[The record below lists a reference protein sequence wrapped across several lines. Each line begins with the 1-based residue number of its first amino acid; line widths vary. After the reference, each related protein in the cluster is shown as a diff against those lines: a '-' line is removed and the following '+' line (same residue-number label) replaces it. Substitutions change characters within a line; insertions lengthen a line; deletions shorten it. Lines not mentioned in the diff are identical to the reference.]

1 MEDKTQAAEPALAF
15 AAFAQKEVDLKVQRA
30 RIDAQLAAIEAEKEK
45 EAAFA
50 EAAAL
55 EEALEGDDYLP
66 RLREPKA
73 PPPPQRKQPDEVTGY
88 TEQTTKVSLREQLV
102 KEEEETSSRP
112 AERPTVIHHD
122 LSFPSSS
129 PKKTVSRTRHEY
141 RHSPNINAD
150 TAVDRPY
157 DHGGFS
163 DLSATADLA
172 KFLARSQLITT
183 GLTKFDDKV
192 KNYWA
197 WKSSFSNAIEGLDL
211 TEAEEL
217 DLLVKW
223 LGRES
228 SEHVRRIKSVHI
240 RHPAAGLKMAW
251 DRLEQCY
258 GTPEAIES
266 ALFARLENFPKIPH
280 RDVQKLRDL
289 ADLLLEIE
297 AAKEDHFLPGLS
309 YLDTARGIHPI
320 LEKLPYHLQDKW
332 TSYGSKYKEQYQVS
346 FPPFVVFSKFIY
358 DEAKARNDPSFIL
371 RSSSH
376 TPSRREHPD
385 EGYSQMK
392 QRVSVHRTQISPP
405 NRESN
410 QSQQNQ
416 LLTYLRT
423 VPSI

>member
-1 MEDKTQAAEPALAF
+1 ENDDLEVRSECSYSSRSSSSSKVSLALATARAKAKAAEAK
-15 AAFAQKEVDLKVQRA
+15 AAFAQKEVDMKVRRA
-30 RIDAQLAAIEAEKEK
+30 RIDAELAAMEVEKER

-55 EEALEGDDYLP
+55 EEALEDNGDYLP
-66 RLREPKA
+66 RF
-73 PPPPQRKQPDEVTGY
+73 T
-88 TEQTTKVSLREQLV
+88 
-102 KEEEETSSRP
+102 
-112 AERPTVIHHD
+112 
-122 LSFPSSS
+122 
-129 PKKTVSRTRHEY
+129 
-141 RHSPNINAD
+141 
-150 TAVDRPY
+150 
-157 DHGGFS
+157 
-163 DLSATADLA
+163 DLA

-192 KNYWA
+192 ENYWA
-197 WKSSFSNAIEGLDL
+197 WKSSFSNAVKGLEL

-266 ALFARLENFPKIPH
+266 ALFARLESFPKISS

-297 AAKEDHFLPGLS
+297 AAKEDRFLPGLS

-332 TSYGSKYKEQYQVS
+332 TSFGFKY
-346 FPPFVVFSKFIY
+346 
-358 DEAKARNDPSFIL
+358 
-371 RSSSH
+371 
-376 TPSRREHPD
+376 
-385 EGYSQMK
+385 
-392 QRVSVHRTQISPP
+392 
-405 NRESN
+405 
-410 QSQQNQ
+410 
-416 LLTYLRT
+416 
-423 VPSI
+423 

>member
-1 MEDKTQAAEPALAF
+1 ME
-15 AAFAQKEVDLKVQRA
+15 V
-30 RIDAQLAAIEAEKEK
+30 EKER

-55 EEALEGDDYLP
+55 EEALEDNGDYLP
-66 RLREPKA
+66 RFSEFKASPLQPKPKA
-73 PPPPQRKQPDEVTGY
+73 SQPQQKQPDRATGH
-88 TEQTTKVSLREQLV
+88 TERTTKVSLRERLV
-102 KEEEETSSRP
+102 KDEEDINPNP
-112 AERPTVIHHD
+112 ADQDTAIHHD
-122 LSFPSSS
+122 LSFPGSS
-129 PKKTVSRTRHEY
+129 PRT
-141 RHSPNINAD
+141 
-150 TAVDRPY
+150 T
-157 DHGGFS
+157 G
-163 DLSATADLA
+163 ADLA

-192 KNYWA
+192 ENYWA
-197 WKSSFSNAIEGLDL
+197 WKSSFSNAVKGLEL

-266 ALFARLENFPKIPH
+266 ALFARLESFPKISG

-297 AAKEDHFLPGLS
+297 AAKEDCFLPGLS

-332 TSYGSKYKEQYQVS
+332 TSYGFKYKEQYQVS
-346 FPPFVVFSKFIY
+346 FPPFAIKPEMTRAS
-358 DEAKARNDPSFIL
+358 SFVHL
-371 RSSSH
+371 V
-376 TPSRREHPD
+376 TLLA
-385 EGYSQMK
+385 GK
-392 QRVSVHRTQISPP
+392 SV
-405 NRESN
+405 
-410 QSQQNQ
+410 
-416 LLTYLRT
+416 LTMAT
-423 VPSI
+423 VK